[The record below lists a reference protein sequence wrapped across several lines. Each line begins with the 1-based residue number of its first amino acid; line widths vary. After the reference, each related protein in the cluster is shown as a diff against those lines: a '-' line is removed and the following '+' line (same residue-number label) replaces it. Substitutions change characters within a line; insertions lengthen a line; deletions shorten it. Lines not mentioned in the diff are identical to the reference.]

1 VPPLVLAGK
10 PTEGARDWVARM
22 ARPPLA
28 GHVRHL
34 GYVEASERRALYE
47 GASVLVLPSLD
58 EGFGL
63 PVLEAMTLGVPVVAS
78 RRGSLPEVLGDA
90 GQLVDADDVEGLAA
104 AIDRVVSDHAF
115 AAACAAK
122 GVARSKQFSWTRAA
136 QLTYGLYERAIAHR
150 RCASA

>member
-1 VPPLVLAGK
+1 MLAGK
-10 PTEGARDWVARM
+10 VTAAAQPWLDRIGRS
-22 ARPPLA
+22 PLA
-28 GHVRHL
+28 GKVRHL
-34 GYVEASERRALYE
+34 GYVDAADRRALYE

-90 GQLVDADDVEGLAA
+90 GQLVDANDTQGFAE
-104 AIDRVVSDHAF
+104 AIDRVLRDRSF
-115 AAACAAK
+115 AAACAAR
-122 GVARSKQFSWTRAA
+122 GVDRSRQFRWDRAA
-136 QLTYGLYERAIAHR
+136 RQTYEVYQQAIAHR